1 MARPANFTEEVVETA
16 RKIVN
21 EAKTPKEM
29 RKGLSVLIPS
39 ELGVKNADA
48 AKILTVGVATVVR
61 MQREIRDQV
70 EGQETDKGKW
80 GGRRRQLMTI
90 EEEKEFL
97 EPWVQKA
104 ETGGVLVVPPIH
116 AALEERLGRKVARST
131 VYRMLARHGW
141 RKVAPDTCHPKR
153 DEQAQED
160 FKKNST
166 KYWQKVPQKTKKDS
180 HCE

>member
-1 MARPANFTEEVVETA
+1 MARPATINNEMVEAA
-16 RKIVN
+16 RKIVQQAQTVR
-21 EAKTPKEM
+21 ELRT
-29 RKGLSVLIPS
+29 GLSIVLPS
-39 ELGVKNADA
+39 ALGASNATTA
-48 AKILTVGVATVVR
+48 QVLGIGSATVVR

-70 EGQETDKGKW
+70 AGNPIQKGKW
-80 GGRRRQLMTI
+80 GGRRRQLLTI

-97 EPWVQKA
+97 APWTQKA

-116 AALEERLGRKVARST
+116 EALERRLGRKVPAST

-141 RKVAPDTCHPKR
+141 RKVTPDTCHPKR

-166 KYWQKVPQKTKKDS
+166 RHWAKLPR
-180 HCE
+180 